1 MTALLTIASNA
12 LFLFLEVYS
21 LRNYQFNA
29 EKDLPNK
36 IRKPLICGGE
46 CMVKDSSEWRS
57 ELGCK
62 DPISPDFARGLSI
75 FKHTIFQQKLVK
87 YINNS
92 NYICK
97 C

>member
-1 MTALLTIASNA
+1 MQ
-12 LFLFLEVYS
+12 V
-21 LRNYQFNA
+21 YQFNA